1 MLFFSYKFGKL
12 LKLGILGIFE
22 IVKKSLEIKN
32 WRPDIGNKNSDKFV
46 SQAFFLVSQFFSFI
60 IQKTSLIHVTTKR

>member
-1 MLFFSYKFGKL
+1 MLNAFFFFRTNL

-32 WRPDIGNKNSDKFV
+32 WRPDIGNKNSDKFA
-46 SQAFFLVSQFFSFI
+46 SRASQFFSFI
-60 IQKTSLIHVTTKR
+60 IQKISLIHVTTKR

>member
-1 MLFFSYKFGKL
+1 MLFFFSYKFGKL
-12 LKLGILGIFE
+12 LKLEILGIFE

-32 WRPDIGNKNSDKFV
+32 WRPDIGNKNSDKFA
-46 SQAFFLVSQFFSFI
+46 SRASQFFSFI

>member
-1 MLFFSYKFGKL
+1 MLFFFSYKFGKL

-32 WRPDIGNKNSDKFV
+32 WRPDIGKKNSDKFA
-46 SQAFFLVSQFFSFI
+46 SRASQFFSFK
-60 IQKTSLIHVTTKR
+60 IQKMSLIHVTTKR